1 MQLEYSIYILPLLAS
16 GAISAWVAWYAL
28 SHRRATAGALML
40 GILALSITEWTLG
53 YMLEIAGADLPTKL
67 FWGKVQ
73 YIGIAT
79 APLMWLLFA
88 LYYSNPS
95 WRLTPRNLLFLIAIP
110 LVTIALI
117 FTNEA
122 HHLIWTENHI
132 NNAGAFSTLGV
143 SYGPWFWVHSAFSYL
158 ALLAGAVLILRSIG
172 RAQNLYR
179 EQAVAL
185 LVAVV
190 APWVGNVLY
199 LSGLSPI
206 AHLDPTPFAFT
217 ITTVAVAWGI
227 LGFRLIDLL
236 PLARDTVVEEM
247 QDGMIILDQDG
258 RIADA
263 NPAALRLIGSSAT
276 QTIGQSVA
284 TVFGPWPQIVERF
297 KDTKEGLEEVSIGE
311 GPDKRWYELHISAL
325 ADKRQHLIGRV
336 ITIRKITDRKQAEQ
350 FRQAFLDDMHALQE
364 IHLALSEIEELPDLY
379 VKIVEL
385 SQQRLGLDRVGLLM
399 LDPST
404 NQLYGTYG
412 IDPDGQIRD
421 ESYYHEPI
429 GDEHWTLEVLGSPGR
444 TKLWE
449 NAPILD
455 NGEMV
460 GTGWKVASALWNGR
474 QAIGYLVCDNFI
486 TRKPARPYETELVSL
501 LGTTFGH
508 LIERK
513 RAEEKLRQLSRAVE
527 ASPTSIV
534 ITDTQGR
541 IQYANPKFTEVTGY
555 TLEEALGQNPRILKT
570 EYTPVE
576 VHQQLWETL
585 AAGDEWR
592 GEFCNRKKN
601 GDLYWEFASISPII
615 DSTGSTTHYVAVKE
629 DITEQRQVREQLVIA
644 RDQALEASRLKSQ
657 LLANVSHELRT
668 PLGGIL
674 GYIELL
680 HDGAFG
686 ALNESQERAAANIMN
701 SANYLNTLIS
711 ELLNQAQID
720 ARTVLLHMEQFSP
733 TALLQSVEA
742 QMSVLAH
749 NKGLAFTAELSADLP
764 DELYGDLPRL
774 QQILINLAGN
784 AIKFTKTGEVC
795 LKLYQ
800 PKSSQWAM
808 QVSDTGI
815 GIPAEAQAYIF
826 EPFRQVDTNITSTQ
840 RGIGLG
846 LPITQQLVELME
858 GSISLESEV
867 GQGSIFTVLLPLIT
881 SPEKTQKAEVL

>member
-1 MQLEYSIYILPLLAS
+1 
-16 GAISAWVAWYAL
+16 
-28 SHRRATAGALML
+28 ML
-40 GILALSITEWTLG
+40 GSLALSITEWTLG
-53 YMLEIAGADLPTKL
+53 YMLEIAGADLSAKL

-88 LYYSNPS
+88 LHYSKPS
-95 WRLTPRNLLFLIAIP
+95 WRLTFHNLLLLCAIP
-110 LVTIALI
+110 MVTIILV

-122 HHLIWTENHI
+122 HHLVWTETHV
-132 NNAGAFSTLGV
+132 NNAGVFSTLGV
-143 SYGPWFWVHSAFSYL
+143 SHGPWFWMHSAFSYL
-158 ALLAGAVLILRSIG
+158 ALLAGAVLILRSLG
-172 RAQNLYR
+172 RAQTLFR
-179 EQAVAL
+179 KQAVAL
-185 LVAVV
+185 LVAVI

-199 LSGLSPI
+199 LSGWSPI
-206 AHLDPTPFAFT
+206 AYFDPTPFAFT
-217 ITTVAVAWGI
+217 ITTVALAWGI

-247 QDGMIILDQDG
+247 QDGMLILDQDG

-263 NPAALRLIGSSAT
+263 NPAALRLIGQSAA
-276 QTIGQSVA
+276 QTIGQSA
-284 TVFGPWPQIVERF
+284 AALFSPWPQIVERF
-297 KDTKEGLEEVSIGE
+297 RDAKEGLEEVSIGE
-311 GPDKRWYELHISAL
+311 GADKRWYELHISSL
-325 ADKRQHLIGRV
+325 FDKRQRFIGRV
-336 ITIRKITDRKQAEQ
+336 VTIRKITDRKQAEQ
-350 FRQAFLDDMHALQE
+350 FQQAFLDDMHALQE
-364 IHLALSEIEELPDLY
+364 VHLALSEVEELPDLY

-385 SQQRLGLDRVGLLM
+385 SQQRLGLDRVGLLII
-399 LDPST
+399 DSST
-404 NQLYGTYG
+404 NQLFGTYG
-412 IDPDGQIRD
+412 IDPDGQVRD
-421 ESYYHEPI
+421 ESYYHELI
-429 GDEHWTLEVLGSPGR
+429 GADHWTLEILRAPNR

-449 NAPILD
+449 DAPIFD
-455 NGEMV
+455 NGEII
-460 GTGWKVASALWNGR
+460 GTGWKVASALWNGH
-474 QAIGYLVCDNFI
+474 QAIGYLVCDNLS
-486 TRKPARPYETELVSL
+486 TRKTARPYETELVSL

-527 ASPTSIV
+527 SSPTSIV

-576 VHQQLWETL
+576 VYQQLWKTL
-585 AAGDEWR
+585 IAGDEWH

-615 DSTGSTTHYVAVKE
+615 DSTGNTTHYVAVKE
-629 DITEQRQVREQLVIA
+629 EITEQRKVREQLVIA

-674 GYIELL
+674 GYVELL

-686 ALNESQERAAANIMN
+686 ALNESQQRAATNIMN

-720 ARTVLLHMEQFSP
+720 ARTLLLHMEKFSP
-733 TALLQSVEA
+733 AALLQSVEA
-742 QMSVLAH
+742 QMSVLAR
-749 NKGLAFTAELSADLP
+749 NKGLAFTADLSADLP
-764 DELYGDLPRL
+764 DELYGDLQRL

-784 AIKFTKTGEVC
+784 AIKFTKTGQVR
-795 LKLYQ
+795 LKLYRL
-800 PKSSQWAM
+800 KSSQWAM

-815 GIPAEAQAYIF
+815 GIPAEAQLYIF
-826 EPFRQVDTNITSTQ
+826 EPFRQVDTNITSAQ

-846 LPITQQLVELME
+846 LPITKQLVELME

-867 GQGSIFTVLLPLIT
+867 GQGSTFTVLLPLIT
-881 SPEKTQKAEVL
+881 QPEKTRKTEVL